1 MGKKMHS
8 EDERLFLKKFGS
20 NVKRLRME
28 LNLSQAEV
36 AFRMGMTTQSLSDI
50 ENGKTDCQQTTAYLI
65 AKALGI
71 EMIKLYLFEIRG

>member
-1 MGKKMHS
+1 MHS
-8 EDERLFLKKFGS
+8 EDEKLFLKKFGL

>member
-71 EMIKLYLFEIRG
+71 

>member
-8 EDERLFLKKFGS
+8 EDEKLFLKKFGL

-36 AFRMGMTTQSLSDI
+36 AFRLGMTTQSLSDI

>member
-1 MGKKMHS
+1 MHS

-36 AFRMGMTTQSLSDI
+36 AFRLGMTTQSLSDI

>member
-36 AFRMGMTTQSLSDI
+36 AFRLGMTTQSLSDI

>member
-8 EDERLFLKKFGS
+8 EDERLFLKKFWS

>member
-1 MGKKMHS
+1 MHS

>member
-8 EDERLFLKKFGS
+8 EDEKLFLKKFGL